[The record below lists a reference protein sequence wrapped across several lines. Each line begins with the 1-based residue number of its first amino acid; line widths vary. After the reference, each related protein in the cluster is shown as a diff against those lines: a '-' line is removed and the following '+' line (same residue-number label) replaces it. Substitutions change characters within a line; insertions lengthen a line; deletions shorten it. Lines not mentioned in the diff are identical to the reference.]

1 MSAHVPKSP
10 PTLATASLNRS
21 VGFTHQ
27 ERRRLGLTGRLP
39 SGVLTLDQQAE
50 RVCVMVAGV
59 KRVTKNMLHAS
70 AKAIAHQADPTKP
83 AVTEHEHIVQAI
95 LDTMWVPDYPEDA
108 R

>member
-21 VGFTHQ
+21 VGFTHD

-39 SGVLTLDQQAE
+39 SRVFTLDQQAE

-59 KRVTKNMLHAS
+59 TLVTKNMLDAS

-83 AVTEHEHIVQAI
+83 AATTHEHIVQAI
-95 LDTMWVPDYPEDA
+95 LVTLWVPDYPVDA

>member
-21 VGFTHQ
+21 VGFTHD

-39 SGVLTLDQQAE
+39 SRVFTLDQQAE

-59 KRVTKNMLHAS
+59 TLVTKNMLDAS
-70 AKAIAHQADPTKP
+70 AKAIAHQAGPTKP
-83 AVTEHEHIVQAI
+83 AATTHEHIVQAI
-95 LDTMWVPDYPEDA
+95 LVTLWVPDYPEDA